1 MGNQLTILSTHKEN
15 VSCQPMN
22 RWEDP
27 WDARSEWSSGATDGS
42 EESLDLFDDLRIRP
56 DETANK
62 QSPGA
67 HIPPELFDNVLFY
80 VNVHRALQARDGGLS
95 RGSGRPSSYD
105 ALTDLKRCSLVC
117 RFWANRCRQYMFA
130 GRTLEIY
137 RSEDAEIFRRYA
149 IGGCAALIPVHQ
161 LIGEI
166 QVYLR
171 YDGLINSFLH
181 LLYLSVIRQKLRL
194 LSIHG
199 PIPTGFHPA
208 KLDTPHW
215 GSPPS
220 VVLPRSFLRN
230 QIRVSHI
237 HLPSISHVSKYLR
250 HLICAADIIL
260 HLVTWDGEM
269 PISLPGASNAVYR
282 RRKPLSMKI
291 SASHC
296 TDNIN
301 LALTAAMINPGC
313 PLHRL
318 SDQDRVWITTFLRL
332 SWTSKRVPRVH
343 IAFDV
348 LEQEATIEMY
358 YPGSFGLILNDAPA
372 TDTNRPA
379 THLRVVGIHA
389 YINISVLPI
398 QFDTLFDRIRTRP
411 TISTAVI
418 LFESL
423 YCMKTV
429 IQRYPDL
436 FRPDAEYVRLV
447 LAYADWEQYR
457 AVGIDLTTMK
467 PNGVRWTDLPCDDWR
482 SDACDTG
489 HIWSTRILQQ
499 QMRK

>member
-1 MGNQLTILSTHKEN
+1 
-15 VSCQPMN
+15 
-22 RWEDP
+22 
-27 WDARSEWSSGATDGS
+27 
-42 EESLDLFDDLRIRP
+42 
-56 DETANK
+56 
-62 QSPGA
+62 
-67 HIPPELFDNVLFY
+67 
-80 VNVHRALQARDGGLS
+80 
-95 RGSGRPSSYD
+95 
-105 ALTDLKRCSLVC
+105 
-117 RFWANRCRQYMFA
+117 MFA

-137 RSEDAEIFRRYA
+137 RFEDAEIFRRYA

-166 QVYLR
+166 HVYLR

-301 LALTAAMINPGC
+301 LALTAAMLNPGC

-318 SDQDRVWITTFLRL
+318 SDQDRVWITSFLRL

-343 IAFDV
+343 IG
-348 LEQEATIEMY
+348 EH
-358 YPGSFGLILNDAPA
+358 SFSLLAPY
-372 TDTNRPA
+372 
-379 THLRVVGIHA
+379 L
-389 YINISVLPI
+389 
-398 QFDTLFDRIRTRP
+398 
-411 TISTAVI
+411 
-418 LFESL
+418 
-423 YCMKTV
+423 
-429 IQRYPDL
+429 
-436 FRPDAEYVRLV
+436 
-447 LAYADWEQYR
+447 
-457 AVGIDLTTMK
+457 
-467 PNGVRWTDLPCDDWR
+467 
-482 SDACDTG
+482 
-489 HIWSTRILQQ
+489 RILIPSTTSI
-499 QMRK
+499 